1 MDAALLNTLVEA
13 LYQTVLDPKAWKHVP
28 LTLAR
33 GFNSESCYVQTRD
46 LQTMQ
51 VSTVGGTANV
61 TAEAARQ
68 YEAYYWQRDI
78 WEPRFKPFGTGR
90 TVIGADVATDSEVR
104 ESEFYRDFTRHIEMF
119 DCVGGLYQL
128 EENSAFAV
136 GIHRPERAPAFGAAE
151 KRTLG
156 VLMPHVQRALQISRR
171 LGDTVVREHVAFD
184 ALDRL
189 GIMTLIVA
197 GDRRLVFA
205 NAIAQRLFRNGRI
218 LRVRHGLV
226 HCANAALDAR
236 FLAAIATAAG
246 RSVGRA
252 SSAGGVLPIQDSEDG
267 QRYSMLISP
276 LPQGAIREGPTQ
288 PLAAVFVTEPG
299 DRRRHPEAI
308 VAALYRL
315 TPAESRLVVALM
327 RGETLQNYAERSAL
341 AHSTVKF
348 QLKQVFAKTGH
359 RRQSEIL
366 GELLANPILRMVSTT
381 AP

>member
-1 MDAALLNTLVEA
+1 MDAAFLNTLVDA

-33 GFNSESCYVQTRD
+33 GFGSESCYVQIRD

-61 TAEAARQ
+61 TPEAARQ
-68 YEAYYWQRDI
+68 YEAYYWQQDI

-90 TVIGADVATDSEVR
+90 TVVGADVLTESEVR
-104 ESEFYRDFTRHIEMF
+104 ESEFYRDFTRHIDMF

-136 GIHRPERAPAFGAAE
+136 GIHRPDGAPVFGVAE
-151 KRTLG
+151 KQTLSL
-156 VLMPHVQRALQISRR
+156 LMPHVQRTLQIARR
-171 LGDTVVREHVAFD
+171 LGDAVVREHVAFD

-205 NAIAQRLFRNGRI
+205 NTIAQRLFRSGRI
-218 LRVRHGLV
+218 LRLRHGFV
-226 HCANAALDAR
+226 HCANTALDGR
-236 FLAAIATAAG
+236 FHAAVSTAG
-246 RSVGRA
+246 GQSVGRP
-252 SSAGGVLPIQDSEDG
+252 SSSGGVLSIQDPEDG
-267 QRYSMLISP
+267 RRYSMLISP
-276 LPQGAIREGPTQ
+276 LPQGAIREGSTQ

-308 VAALYRL
+308 VASLYRL

-327 RGETLQNYAERSAL
+327 RGETLQDYAERSAL

-359 RRQSEIL
+359 RRQSEL
-366 GELLANPILRMVSTT
+366 VGELLANPILRLVSTI